1 MSLLQYQRIW
11 DDGQPGWGKHS
22 FNAAASAGHSASDI
36 SNFVNSGQI
45 RIGKRAMDMAHGAG
59 LTSRA
64 NEQLLA
70 AQQQQF
76 AAQAQNYQNQLSSY
90 QNQLSDY
97 SNRISSITDKYTA
110 AQGQVGK
117 LEASVADWTGKFN
130 EKSQAYEAAKA
141 QADAYKEEAVSRQLA
156 GLRGGSTAGGTV
168 GARGPLDLASGKSI
182 YRTGGPKKNTIVEVK
197 EEISPTD
204 SVLARKGP
212 VVERIAAV
220 RRTNAPVQSQ
230 GPSAPTGATGS
241 YYASRFA

>member
-1 MSLLQYQRIW
+1 MSLLSYQRTW
-11 DDGQPGWGKHS
+11 DDGQPGWGRRS
-22 FNAAASAGHSASDI
+22 FDDAIRAGYTGSDI

-45 RIGKRAMDMAHGAG
+45 RIGKNALDMAYGADAA
-59 LTSRA
+59 SRG
-64 NEQLLA
+64 N
-70 AQQQQF
+70 AQAL

-110 AQGQVGK
+110 SQGQVGK

-230 GPSAPTGATGS
+230 GPSAPAGATGS